1 MFGRRFTTSS
11 QKSLHEKRH
20 QGEDGKV
27 WSCNFCS
34 KSFYKKDAFET
45 HLRRHKGV
53 KPFICDACGKSFAE
67 AWALTKHKRTHT
79 DPLPQVSKKSK
90 RNRGKWQ
97 IQEAKTQVWNILN
110 EAASASGGGSS
121 GLEAKDQH
129 PDGGN
134 VQQVIYV
141 SYEPATPEQDK
152 TAAVTTAASAAAE
165 SIAVDLSALTSAI
178 QVSQTL
184 FLSTWTHTDK
194 LEK

>member
-1 MFGRRFTTSS
+1 MLEKLSLEYLIGRRFTTSS

-53 KPFICDACGKSFAE
+53 KPFICEACGKSFAE

-110 EAASASGGGSS
+110 EAASASGGGS
-121 GLEAKDQH
+121 LEAKDQDT
-129 PDGGN
+129 DGGN

-141 SYEPATPEQDK
+141 SY
-152 TAAVTTAASAAAE
+152 
-165 SIAVDLSALTSAI
+165 
-178 QVSQTL
+178 
-184 FLSTWTHTDK
+184 
-194 LEK
+194 